1 MTDVIQVNTSPL
13 ALQKRIMCTV
23 IVHYFIVNFT
33 SPLLCHDDVVCRR
46 SKKKQNSGAYGVT
59 TVRQV
64 RQEVETVVF
73 TVRISLGI
81 R

>member
-46 SKKKQNSGAYGVT
+46 SKKKTKFRRLWGYNCEASETGGGNS
-59 TVRQV
+59 
-64 RQEVETVVF
+64 
-73 TVRISLGI
+73 RIHGENFSGN
-81 R
+81 